1 MPRIWAL
8 QDAKNRLSEVVNRA
22 EKEGPQ
28 TITRRGKKTAVVVS
42 VKDYKRMRPGGAGSL
57 VRFLRES
64 PLAGVDLDLERV
76 MDEGREVDL

>member
-22 EKEGPQ
+22 EKDGPQ
-28 TITRRGKKTAVVVS
+28 TITRHGKKAAVVIS
-42 VKDYKRMRPGGAGSL
+42 VRDYQRMGPRSAGSL

-64 PLAGVDLDLERV
+64 PLAGIDLDLERDK
-76 MDEGREVDL
+76 DEGREVDL